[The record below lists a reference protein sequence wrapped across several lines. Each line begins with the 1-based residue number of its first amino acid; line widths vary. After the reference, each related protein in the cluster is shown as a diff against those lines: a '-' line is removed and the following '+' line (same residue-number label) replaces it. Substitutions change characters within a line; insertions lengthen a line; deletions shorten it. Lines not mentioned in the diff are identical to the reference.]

1 MDTVDFQ
8 AGEWTKAY
16 IKAVTAAFKKRIW
29 FIGLQGSQGRGEATA
44 SSDIDMVLILDAV
57 SYEDLQMYNRVLD
70 ALPFR
75 EKVCGFVSGKAE
87 ILAWDKADL
96 FQFCNDT
103 IALYGSLDDLLQTIQ
118 REDVERAVK
127 VGACNIYHGC
137 IHNVL
142 HEKSFDILKA
152 LYKSASFTLRAIVYL
167 EFGIFE
173 KTQKDLLDAL
183 HPQDCIILKQGIFL
197 ETAKFSETLFAESSD
212 MLIRWASKWIQNK
225 QM

>member
-1 MDTVDFQ
+1 MDFQ

-16 IKAVTAAFKKRIW
+16 IKAVTAAFEKRIW

-44 SSDIDMVLILDAV
+44 SSDIDMVFILDAV
-57 SYEDLQMYNRVLD
+57 TYEDLQMYNRVLD

-103 IALYGSLDDLLQTIQ
+103 TALYGSLDDLLQTIQ

-167 EFGIFE
+167 EIGIFE

-183 HPQDCIILKQGIFL
+183 RLQDCMILKQGILL
-197 ETAKFSETLFAESSD
+197 ETAKFSEMLFAESSD
-212 MLIRWASKWIQNK
+212 MLIRWASKWILNK

>member
-1 MDTVDFQ
+1 MDFHVE
-8 AGEWTKAY
+8 EWTKAY
-16 IKAVTAAFKKRIW
+16 IKAVTAAFGKRIW

-44 SSDIDMVLILDAV
+44 ASDIDMVFILDAV
-57 SYEDLQMYNRVLD
+57 AYEDLENYNRVLD
-70 ALPFR
+70 TLPHR
-75 EKVCGFVSGKAE
+75 EKVCGFISGKKE

-103 IALYGSLDDLLQTIQ
+103 TPLYGSLDSLEQTIQ

-127 VGACNIYHGC
+127 TGACNIYHGC

-142 HEKSFDILKA
+142 HEKSNDILKA

-167 EFGIFE
+167 KTGIFE
-173 KTQKDLLDAL
+173 KTKNDLLNVL
-183 HPQDCIILKQGIFL
+183 CPQDSIILKQSGLLAQTDVI
-197 ETAKFSETLFAESSD
+197 SQTLFAQSSD
-212 MLIRWASKWIQNK
+212 ILSRWASKWIQNK